1 LTSAE
6 ARAIPRRQK
15 LAMAA
20 GIATAFVS
28 MPALVFVLRL
38 THVMEKFLL

>member
-1 LTSAE
+1 LTPAE
-6 ARAIPRRQK
+6 ARAIPRRHQ
-15 LAMAA
+15 LAMVA
-20 GIATAFVS
+20 GIAAAFVS